1 MFLGMQRVNPYNLP
15 AEGRVQ
21 RPSSGVYEEPSNI
34 PLWTVQQSPPTRGQ
48 LHGSGD
54 LWGEEE
60 GEDIDPYAMSQT
72 TTVCEWREN
81 RVWNVECSGV
91 CGVPVYMSIPL

>member
-1 MFLGMQRVNPYNLP
+1 MGRVDPYNLP
-15 AEGRVQ
+15 EEGRVQ

-34 PLWTVQQSPPTRGQ
+34 PRWTVQQSPPTRGQ

-60 GEDIDPYAMSQT
+60 GEDINPYAMSRT
-72 TTVCEWREN
+72 MTVSGVKIEYG
-81 RVWNVECSGV
+81 CSGV
-91 CGVPVYMSIPL
+91 WCVSVMSIPR